1 MSVQRRLVLVP
12 ALMLVASILG
22 ACGATGS
29 DKGEAMSGDAQKAC
43 VKQAIQLRDAK
54 REEPELTALA
64 PFDMKPNKGK
74 SVWVIG
80 AARVPFV
87 QRMADGAEAAGKA
100 SGINVKI
107 VYGDGSTN
115 TAQAAVRQATAQGA
129 DGIALIFVDPTT
141 IQAAVDDAKKAGI
154 TVTDV
159 INRSVGD
166 PMPSGVTG
174 QLVLDMKD
182 EMAAMAG
189 WVMADSKCSAN
200 TLMYAP
206 SALPI
211 TAAASTFF
219 DEAYKRLCPSCEFE
233 LKDLDYGNFSR
244 TLTAEVQTDIRRK
257 PDLGYIFSIVG
268 STVPNVDAGLRG
280 KKVRVLTHDGLAD
293 NLEAMRKKT
302 THVIADF
309 AFAPSESI
317 GWQIV
322 DQQARL
328 LVGAEGASEIIV
340 PSRLVDK
347 TNVGASD
354 DGIWPGYTDYQRT
367 YTTSW
372 GL

>member
-12 ALMLVASILG
+12 ALMLVISMLG
-22 ACGATGS
+22 ACGAAESGRS
-29 DKGEAMSGDAQKAC
+29 EGVSGDAQKAC
-43 VKQAIQLRDAK
+43 VGQAVKLRDAK
-54 REEPELTALA
+54 REEPQLTSLA
-64 PFDMKPNKGK
+64 PFDMKPNRGK

-87 QRMADGAEAAGKA
+87 QRMADGAEAAGRA
-100 SGINVKI
+100 SGIDVKI

-166 PMPSGVTG
+166 PMPSGVSG

-182 EMAAMAG
+182 EMNAMAG

-211 TAAASTFF
+211 TAAASKFF
-219 DEAYKRLCPSCEFE
+219 DQAYERLCSSCGFE

-244 TLTAEVQTDIRRK
+244 TLTAEVQTDIRRN
-257 PDLGYIFSIVG
+257 PDLDYIFSIVG
-268 STVPNVDAGLRG
+268 SSVPNVDAGLRG
-280 KKVRVLTHDGLAD
+280 KSVRVLTHDGLAD
-293 NLEAMRKKT
+293 NLEAMRKKS
-302 THVIADF
+302 THVVADF

-328 LVGAEGASEIIV
+328 LAGVEGAAEIIV

-347 TNVGASD
+347 TNLGASD
-354 DGIWPGYTDYQRT
+354 NDIWPGYSDYQRT

-372 GL
+372 GM